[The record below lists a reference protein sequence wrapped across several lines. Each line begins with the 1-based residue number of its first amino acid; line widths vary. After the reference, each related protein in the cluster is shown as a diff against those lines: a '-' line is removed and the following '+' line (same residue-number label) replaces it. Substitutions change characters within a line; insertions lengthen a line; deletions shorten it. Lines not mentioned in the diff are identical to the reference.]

1 MDTLKTVLADLETI
15 KKFSAVPNQPNLYE
29 TNAAYATDET
39 FGDSDDETREGVY
52 KMVLDLSQGDLQVVD
67 DWEIADVIR
76 QMLEDGRIKK
86 ESVRDYDKD
95 DRADCEV
102 LLDIQAAVRT
112 DMIENR
118 L

>member
-1 MDTLKTVLADLETI
+1 MDTLKTVLSELAEI

-39 FGDSDDETREGVY
+39 FGEYDEKTQEGAY
-52 KMVLDLSQGDLQVVD
+52 KMILDLSQGDLQVVD
-67 DWEIADVIR
+67 DWEIADVIK
-76 QMLEDGRIKK
+76 QMLEDGRIKE

-102 LLDIQAAVRT
+102 LADIQSAVRT